1 MREYEEQQSER
12 ERIRQRNAPKFDPTN
27 PKEYVLCCNVD
38 PASVEAV
45 FYALVCDP
53 RRYLKNMEDS
63 SSMMGVG
70 GMGGGSP
77 DGAQITFVRLK
88 NGAMKDV
95 AETEELVARWR
106 DLLSTIGLAA
116 FPHVLERDQL
126 LLNTQEGWR
135 VPDMKEFALDQPE
148 VKYLLR
154 QPLVQYSSTCLAC
167 HGKDFSVPW

>member
-1 MREYEEQQSER
+1 LLWLPPPLLER
-12 ERIRQRNAPKFDPTN
+12 CFT
-27 PKEYVLCCNVD
+27 LW
-38 PASVEAV
+38 
-45 FYALVCDP
+45 VCEP
-53 RRYLKNMEDS
+53 LRYLKNIEDS

-70 GMGGGSP
+70 GMGGGNP

-88 NGAMKDV
+88 NGAMKNV
-95 AETEELVARWR
+95 AETEKLVARWR

-154 QPLVQYSSTCLAC
+154 QPTLQHL
-167 HGKDFSVPW
+167 